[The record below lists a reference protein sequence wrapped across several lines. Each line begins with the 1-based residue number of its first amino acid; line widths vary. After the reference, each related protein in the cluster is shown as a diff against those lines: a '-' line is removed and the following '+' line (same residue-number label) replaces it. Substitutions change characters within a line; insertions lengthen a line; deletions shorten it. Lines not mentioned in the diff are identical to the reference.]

1 MNALDDLIH
10 DPRIRVRREGDAP
23 AGARCVVYWMQRSQ
37 RGLDNPALD
46 VAIGAANRLGL
57 PLAVH
62 FGLHPGYPRANE
74 RHYAFLL
81 DGLAETARRC
91 EARGAAFVF
100 RPYPDHSLIRFC
112 EETRPA
118 LVVGDENPLREP
130 EGWRR
135 SAARALAVPFWTV
148 DGDVVV
154 PACHFDREEYM
165 ARTLRPK
172 IMALLPRYLKAAR
185 EPRCRTAWRRADRPR
200 SAPIDPPA
208 LLVSLP
214 FDRSVGA
221 VPKAKGG
228 TAAGLRALRRF
239 LSARLSRYH
248 EDRNDPARRGTS
260 ELSAFLHFGH
270 LGPRRV
276 ALAVRRAKAP
286 RAAKEAFL
294 EELIVR
300 RELAVNFVTRN
311 PDYDRFAGGPAWG
324 IRALRKHASDP
335 RPALYDGAVLES
347 GRTGDRLWNA
357 AQLEMVRTGRMHGYM
372 RMYWA
377 KKILEWSPSPE
388 VAFEIA
394 VRLNDRYELDG
405 RDPNGYAGISWA
417 IAGKHDRPWP
427 PDRPVLGFVRP
438 MTAAGAARKF
448 DVPAYVAR
456 VERAL
461 GCAIVGSP

>member
-10 DPRIRVRREGDAP
+10 DPRIRVRRDGDAP
-23 AGARCVVYWMQRSQ
+23 SRARCIVYWMQRSQ

-46 VAIGAANRLGL
+46 IAVEAANRLAL

-81 DGLAETARRC
+81 DGLPETARRC

-112 EETRPA
+112 DEVRPA
-118 LVVGDENPLREP
+118 LVVGDENPLREA
-130 EGWRR
+130 ESWRR
-135 SAARALAVPFWTV
+135 SAARSLTVPFWTV
-148 DGDVVV
+148 DGDVIV
-154 PACHFDREEYM
+154 PSCHFERDEYM

-172 IMALLPRYLKAAR
+172 IAKLLPRYLVAR
-185 EPRCRTAWRRADRPR
+185 RAPRCRTAWKRSDRPR
-200 SAPIDPPA
+200 SAEIDPVA
-208 LLVSLP
+208 ILESLP
-214 FDRSVGA
+214 FDRSA
-221 VPKAKGG
+221 RPVPGPRGG

-239 LSARLSRYH
+239 LATRLAGYDA
-248 EDRNDPARRGTS
+248 DRNDPAIRGTS
-260 ELSAFLHFGH
+260 ELSAYLPFGH
-270 LGPRRV
+270 LGPLRV

-311 PDYDRFAGGPAWG
+311 PDYDRLAGGPAWG
-324 IRALRKHASDP
+324 IRALRRHARDP
-335 RPALYDGAVLES
+335 RPALYEEAVLES
-347 GRTGDRLWNA
+347 GLTGDRLWNA
-357 AQLEMVRTGRMHGYM
+357 AQLEMVSTGRMHGYM

-377 KKILEWSPSPE
+377 KKILEWTPTPE
-388 VAFEIA
+388 IAFEVA

-405 RDPNGYAGISWA
+405 RDPNGYAGIAWA

-427 PDRPVLGFVRP
+427 PERPVLGFVRP
-438 MTAAGAARKF
+438 MSAAGAARKF
-448 DVPAYVAR
+448 DVGAYIAR

-461 GCAIVGSP
+461 GCAIVGIP